1 MPAYYKRREHTNT
14 LRNNLTVFL
23 EKELCSRIRNV
34 YMKIICFPCLLH
46 MRFYLSCYISFLVPL
61 SLEYKN
67 GIKNRG
73 GERQK
78 SLLFGNDLEG
88 E

>member
-1 MPAYYKRREHTNT
+1 MPAYYKKREHTNT
-14 LRNNLTVFL
+14 LRNKLTVFL
-23 EKELCSRIRNV
+23 EKELCSQIRNV
-34 YMKIICFPCLLH
+34 YMKILCFPCLLH
-46 MRFYLSCYISFLVPL
+46 VHFYLSCYIPFLAPL

-78 SLLFGNDLEG
+78 SLLFGNDLG

>member
-1 MPAYYKRREHTNT
+1 MPACYKRREHTNT

-23 EKELCSRIRNV
+23 EKERCSQIRNV

-46 MRFYLSCYISFLVPL
+46 MHFYLSCYIPFLVLL

>member
-1 MPAYYKRREHTNT
+1 MPAYYKKREHTNT
-14 LRNNLTVFL
+14 LRNKLTVFL
-23 EKELCSRIRNV
+23 EKELCSQIRNV
-34 YMKIICFPCLLH
+34 YMKILCFPCLLH
-46 MRFYLSCYISFLVPL
+46 VHFYLSCYIPFLASL

-78 SLLFGNDLEG
+78 SLLFGNDLG